1 MQALT
6 LKARVDLLRP
16 LPLGSAARLA
26 CLSTSWRKAAV
37 EWLQRLQQLSLA
49 PYSQRVDDDALLA
62 LVRHCVCLQE
72 VNLCGCCITDRGL
85 QGLLRCGKAGRVA
98 AERACRQLSSLNLSC
113 LPRIS
118 ADALEELCAQL
129 PVQWLELSGCTGIRE
144 VDLVRRFG
152 RFMDLDEDED
162 GLNKVQG

>member
-1 MQALT
+1 ML
-6 LKARVDLLRP
+6 ARVDLLRP

-85 QGLLRCGKAGRVA
+85 QGLLRCGK
-98 AERACRQLSSLNLSC
+98 LSSLNLSC